1 MVISWGALNK
11 SNVTKY
17 ILLSSKVGF
26 ILKYAEFNKKYIYLF
41 GFQCTITQTLLCDIN
56 VI

>member
-41 GFQCTITQTLLCDIN
+41 ELSNAT
-56 VI
+56 